1 MAETPGIKEPNAAT
15 FEAKL
20 ARLEEIVRLLEGDAI
35 PLHDSVTLFNEGR
48 TLAQACEAMLR
59 VAHETIEGTGS
70 GGAPEPGTPPE
81 PVAARRE
88 GAHGSL
94 FDDDALA

>member
-1 MAETPGIKEPNAAT
+1 MADTPATT

-35 PLHDSVTLFNEGR
+35 PLQDAVTYFNEGR
-48 TLAQACEAMLR
+48 VLAQACEAMLR
-59 VAHETIEGTGS
+59 DAQEAIERAPAETA
-70 GGAPEPGTPPE
+70 AP
-81 PVAARRE
+81 AAAE
-88 GAHGSL
+88 SVNGSL

>member
-1 MAETPGIKEPNAAT
+1 MADTAAAT

-35 PLHDSVTLFNEGR
+35 PLQDSVTLFNEGR

-59 VAHETIEGTGS
+59 AAQETIEATAS
-70 GGAPEPGTPPE
+70 GAPPQ
-81 PVAARRE
+81 VAAA
-88 GAHGSL
+88 GANGSL

>member
-1 MAETPGIKEPNAAT
+1 MADTPAAT

-35 PLHDSVTLFNEGR
+35 PLQDSVTLFNEGR
-48 TLAQACEAMLR
+48 VLAQDCEAMLR
-59 VAHETIEGTGS
+59 TAQDAIEAAPPAEPASPASPRAAVAES
-70 GGAPEPGTPPE
+70 AN
-81 PVAARRE
+81 
-88 GAHGSL
+88 GSL